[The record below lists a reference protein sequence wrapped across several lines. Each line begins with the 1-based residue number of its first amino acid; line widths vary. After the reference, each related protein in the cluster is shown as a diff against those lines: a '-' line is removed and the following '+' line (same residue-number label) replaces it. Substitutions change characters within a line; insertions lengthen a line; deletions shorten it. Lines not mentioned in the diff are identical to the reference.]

1 MGNYD
6 AEVRVST
13 RVDTSQMQKLQSQIN
28 NAVNN
33 VDMLTKQLDKLR
45 GTKIPTDQYVALSS
59 QIKETENR
67 LERLQAKQKYLS
79 DYGKEATPAFDKIKN
94 CISGAESK
102 LSAMKLEM
110 QEMVASGND
119 FHLNTDEISKTTNEL
134 EKAKEELRG
143 LLSKQEEI
151 GKQNSAISNEFRGM
165 STGFSKLGSFGTKA
179 FSGLNR
185 HVRKSNSLLSGFVTK
200 IKNIALSLL
209 VFNWITKGFN
219 AMVSGM
225 KEGFKNLVQY
235 SDEYNRSISSLQSAN
250 AQLKNSFAAA
260 FAPIVQMI
268 IPYLVQLIGYVTA
281 AMNTFA
287 QFIAILSGASTWTK
301 ATAVQKNYAASLKGT
316 ASAAKKAAG
325 ALASFDEIEV
335 LSKKDNSGSTAGG
348 ADPSQMF
355 DKVPVDPKFKEW
367 LDSILN
373 KLKPLLEYLKELGG
387 IFMDGFWDGLGDYEY
402 RIEGIKEGFAKIK
415 DALRDIFTDP
425 EVVASAKQ
433 YVESLVY
440 LFGTIVGSIASIG
453 LTIAMAFTQGL
464 GDYLQNNKDRIKD
477 YLINMFDIGTEINTL
492 LASLFV
498 SIAYIFEA
506 FASESGIR
514 FVESLIGVIVD
525 TFMGMSEILLKLGR
539 DILEIIV
546 TPITENADGF
556 KEALEGLLSSA
567 AEQLSG
573 LKEMIDSVFDN
584 MNTVYDEHFKPFFDS
599 IASGLSHLVGV
610 FLEVWNTHI
619 SPMINEI
626 GSRLGDFYSQHLAPL
641 INAIVELI
649 GNLVSRLQWFWEN
662 IIMPIVELII
672 TYVFP
677 IVADIFDVFITKV
690 INGLEVLTDGFTAL
704 IEFLNQLMEQWGE
717 SWDSAKEV
725 FNNFWEKVKT
735 IANMVSELLSGVFA
749 TVKALVNGDWKLAWE
764 NAKKLFTTFKDDV
777 KKVVDTIKDLLQ
789 KFFDW
794 VSELIANVLGKLQE
808 IGSAVTSIFSGG
820 GSSSGGSSS
829 GGGGASASFQSYQG
843 YAAEIPHLA
852 TGAVIRGGNPF
863 MAVLGDQKF
872 GQTNIEA
879 PLSTIEDAV
888 RNAMSESG
896 NAVAGGDLTVN
907 INYDG
912 ETFARLF
919 LSDFLSEAHRQGYDI
934 EFNPT

>member
-6 AEVRVST
+6 AEVRIGT
-13 RVDTSQMQKLQSQIN
+13 KVDTSQMQKLQYQID
-28 NAVNN
+28 NATNN
-33 VDMLTKQLDKLR
+33 VDRLTKHLEKLEI
-45 GTKIPTDQYVALSS
+45 TKTPTEEYVRLSAK
-59 QIKETENR
+59 IKETEEL
-67 LERLQAKQKYLS
+67 LERLIVKQKYFT
-79 DYGKEATPAFDKIKN
+79 DYGKENRPAFSQVKKQIVE
-94 CISGAESK
+94 AESG
-102 LSAMKLEM
+102 LAAMRAEM
-110 QEMVASGND
+110 QELVNSGRNFRLND
-119 FHLNTDEISKTTNEL
+119 EEIKKT
-134 EKAKEELRG
+134 KEELVKAESELKR
-143 LLSKQEEI
+143 LLMKQEELSSKSIKVSDGFRKVSDGLKRI
-151 GKQNSAISNEFRGM
+151 GSIGA
-165 STGFSKLGSFGTKA
+165 KA
-179 FSGLNR
+179 FSGVNH
-185 HVRKSNSLLSGFVTK
+185 HVRKSNGLLGTFTSKLKGM
-200 IKNIALSLL
+200 ALSLL
-209 VFNWITKGFN
+209 IFNWISKGFN

-225 KEGFKNLVQY
+225 KDGFKNLVQY

-268 IPYLVQLIGYVTA
+268 IPYLVQLIGYVTSA
-281 AMNTFA
+281 INVVA

-335 LSKKDNSGSTAGG
+335 LSKKDDSGSGAGEV
-348 ADPSQMF
+348 DPSQMF
-355 DKVPVDPKFKEW
+355 EKVPVDPKFKEW

-440 LFGTIVGSIASIG
+440 LFGTIVGAIASIG
-453 LTIAMAFTQGL
+453 LTIAMAFMQGL

-477 YLINMFDIGTEINTL
+477 YLISMFDIGTEINTL
-492 LASLFV
+492 LANLFI

-506 FASESGIR
+506 FASESGIK

-539 DILEIIV
+539 DILEIII
-546 TPITENADGF
+546 TPITENADEF
-556 KEALEGLLSSA
+556 KEALEGLLSAA

-599 IASGLSHLVGV
+599 IANGLSHLVEV
-610 FLEVWNTHI
+610 FLDVWNTHI
-619 SPMINEI
+619 SPIINEI

-641 INAIVELI
+641 INAIVELV

-662 IIMPIVELII
+662 ILMPIIELII

-677 IVADIFDVFITKV
+677 VVAEMFDICITTI

-717 SWDSAKEV
+717 AWDSAKEV

-735 IANMVSELLSGVFA
+735 IANMVKELLSGIFA

-777 KKVVDTIKDLLQ
+777 KKVVDTIKELLQ

-794 VSELIANVLGKLQE
+794 VSELIADVLGKLQE
-808 IGSAVTSIFSGG
+808 IGSTVTGIFSGG
-820 GSSSGGSSS
+820 GSLFGGGSPSGSSGG
-829 GGGGASASFQSYQG
+829 AAASFQSY
-843 YAAEIPHLA
+843 ASEIPCLA

-879 PLSTIEDAV
+879 PVSTIEDAMRGV
-888 RNAMSESG
+888 LSERPVYEG
-896 NAVAGGDLTVN
+896 PTEAEITL
-907 INYDG
+907 DG
-912 ETFARLF
+912 ETIGRLV
-919 LSDFLSEAHRQGYDI
+919 LPYLMEEWERGGYSLDSL
-934 EFNPT
+934 